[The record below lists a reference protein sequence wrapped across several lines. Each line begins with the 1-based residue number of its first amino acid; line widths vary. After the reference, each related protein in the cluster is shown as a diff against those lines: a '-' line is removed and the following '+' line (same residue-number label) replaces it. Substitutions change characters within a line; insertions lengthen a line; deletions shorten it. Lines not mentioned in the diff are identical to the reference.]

1 MRSPVPY
8 SHLVLTLYGSFLK
21 YIGII
26 APSLMAVNPESQIQ
40 ENKMKIMI
48 GYDGSDVSRKALE
61 VAQNHAKA
69 FDGKVYLVIAVKE
82 TEELDYDDMQKAERI
97 LIDAE
102 HVCKENKI
110 PYEKHVLVNQLE
122 PGESL
127 VMFSK
132 DNQIDEIILGVQ
144 KTSKVGKMLFGSTAQ
159 YVILEANCPVITI
172 K

>member
-1 MRSPVPY
+1 
-8 SHLVLTLYGSFLK
+8 
-21 YIGII
+21 
-26 APSLMAVNPESQIQ
+26 
-40 ENKMKIMI
+40 MKIMI
-48 GYDGSDVSRKALE
+48 GYDGSDASQKALE
-61 VAQNHAKA
+61 VATRHAKA
-69 FDGKVYLVIAVKE
+69 FEGKVYLMHAVKE

-102 HVCKENKI
+102 NVCKEKKI
-110 PYEKHVLVNQLE
+110 PCEKHVLVNELE

-127 VMFSK
+127 VTFSNE
-132 DNQIDEIILGVQ
+132 NQIDEIILGIQ